1 MKKLSLYI
9 LTSTLILASCVSQP
23 DRIYTSSG
31 KPEIMTSAPLE
42 IIKDAVIGVFAA
54 DAWVITNDSNYSTTM
69 TKPCGDGF
77 GCIMGQ
83 ALIGNSYS
91 TPPQMEISISWIE
104 TYNGNKVMVSRYDL
118 STQMA
123 FGQVNRQ
130 TLLGNN
136 TNFNQL
142 VDLLNKVKRKIE
154 DDNPILIDNEN
165 SST

>member
-1 MKKLSLYI
+1 
-9 LTSTLILASCVSQP
+9 
-23 DRIYTSSG
+23 
-31 KPEIMTSAPLE
+31 MTSAPLK
-42 IIKDAVIGVFAA
+42 IIKDAVIGVFAS

-142 VDLLNKVKRKIE
+142 VDLLNRVKRKIE

>member
-1 MKKLSLYI
+1 
-9 LTSTLILASCVSQP
+9 
-23 DRIYTSSG
+23 
-31 KPEIMTSAPLE
+31 
-42 IIKDAVIGVFAA
+42 VFTA
-54 DAWVITNDSNYSTTM
+54 DAWVITNDSKYSTTM

-91 TPPQMEISISWIE
+91 TPPQMEVSISWIE

-142 VDLLNKVKRKIE
+142 VDLLNRVKRKIE
-154 DDNPILIDNEN
+154 DDNSILIDNKN
-165 SST
+165 SSA

>member
-1 MKKLSLYI
+1 MKNLYLYI
-9 LTSTLILASCVSQP
+9 LTLTFILVSCVSQP
-23 DRIYTSSG
+23 DRAYTSSG
-31 KPEIMTSAPLE
+31 KPEVLTSVPIE
-42 IIKDAVIGVFAA
+42 IIKDEVIRIFVE
-54 DAWVITNDSNYSTTM
+54 DAWVITNDSKYSTTM

-91 TPPQMEISISWIE
+91 TPPQMEISFSWIK
-104 TYNGNKVMVSRYDL
+104 TNNGSKVLVSRYDM

-123 FGQVNRQ
+123 FGQINRQ

-142 VDLLNKVKRKIE
+142 VDLLNRVKRNIEEDNLMLIE
-154 DDNPILIDNEN
+154 DEN
-165 SST
+165 QSI